1 MCVGVES
8 VVVSNALPS
17 PQLIINWFAFPAEVI
32 VKVTVSVAAPEVVS
46 AVNPTS
52 VTAVF
57 LMMLNATS
65 FRSSILLTIVDAV
78 VNVLSAPDVVK
89 LPSLADPNLRSPPVP

>member
-1 MCVGVES
+1 MR
-8 VVVSNALPS
+8 
-17 PQLIINWFAFPAEVI
+17 
-32 VKVTVSVAAPEVVS
+32 VAAPEVVF

-65 FRSSILLTIVDAV
+65 LRSSILLTIEDDV
-78 VNVLSAPDVVK
+78 VNVLSAPEVVK
-89 LPSLADPNLRSPPVP
+89 LPSLADPNFRSPPVP

>member
-1 MCVGVES
+1 M
-8 VVVSNALPS
+8 
-17 PQLIINWFAFPAEVI
+17 
-32 VKVTVSVAAPEVVS
+32 TVSVAAPELES

-57 LMMLNATS
+57 LMILNATS
-65 FRSSILLTIVDAV
+65 FKSSILLTIVDAV